1 MPLLQLPSINSSQ
14 TCVVGDV
21 SIDDSVAIA
30 SGVILQADVNCH
42 LIIHAGVCIGMGT
55 ILHAHHGNLEIQTGV
70 VIGAGVL
77 IIGKAKI
84 GTNACI
90 GSTTTIWNTDISPE
104 RIIPPGSVVGNTGR
118 EVTEIIEKEINNSKL
133 PQQLSQSTFVPPTPQ
148 ISSTF
153 VPPSISSVPTSSNFI
168 QPTPPPLV
176 QSTFVPPLP
185 VVPLIA
191 TSNFIEPTPPPLV
204 QSTFVPPN
212 FSVISP
218 DFTANGSSPTSQG
231 TGQETSQE
239 TTENND
245 QETIPKA
252 EKEEPQNN
260 NHQFY
265 GQNRINQLLG
275 TLMPQNKPS
284 S

>member
-1 MPLLQLPSINSSQ
+1 MPLLQLPSINNSQ
-14 TCVVGDV
+14 ACVLGDV

-30 SGVILQADVNCH
+30 SGVILQADTNCR

-55 ILHAHHGNLEIQTGV
+55 ILHAHHGNLEIQAGV
-70 VIGAGVL
+70 VLGAGVL

-84 GTNACI
+84 GNNACI
-90 GSTTTIWNTDISPE
+90 GSTTTIWNTDVAPE
-104 RIIPPGSVVGNTGR
+104 DIIPPGSVVGNSGR
-118 EVTEIIEKEINNSKL
+118 ETINTKKATNKKIS
-133 PQQLSQSTFVPPTPQ
+133 PTAQTQQLPQSTFVPPSPL

-153 VPPSISSVPTSSNFI
+153 VPPAISPTPVASTFI
-168 QPTPPPLV
+168 QPTPPPPISSTFIDPSPVIPPIVISTFIQTTSQV
-176 QSTFVPPLP
+176 QSTFIPPDSHL
-185 VVPLIA
+185 
-191 TSNFIEPTPPPLV
+191 TSSKSIESNP
-204 QSTFVPPN
+204 
-212 FSVISP
+212 
-218 DFTANGSSPTSQG
+218 A
-231 TGQETSQE
+231 EASQE
-239 TTENND
+239 TI
-245 QETIPKA
+245 QEDDPEISKES